1 MVCERSRFAQE
12 PAGEVEGDPERP
24 CRGRGRPRSQANV
37 VRAALEL
44 IDEVGVK
51 SVTMEAI
58 AERAGISKVTLYRNW
73 TSRAAL
79 LAEALLARIQH
90 RLPLAADAD
99 PLEAIL
105 NHTTQF
111 GGEISGAT
119 GELLRTMIA
128 EFIGDPKMMHEFRD
142 RYLGARRKLAIG
154 LIKRG
159 LKEGRFL
166 AAGTAEA
173 LHDALYGAIFYRF
186 LFQFGGLSRAEIRR
200 IVETILEPTS

>member
-1 MVCERSRFAQE
+1 
-12 PAGEVEGDPERP
+12 
-24 CRGRGRPRSQANV
+24 
-37 VRAALEL
+37 LEL

-51 SVTMEAI
+51 AVTMEAI

-79 LAEALLARIQH
+79 LAEALLMRIQQ

-105 NHTTQF
+105 NHATQF
-111 GGEISGAT
+111 GGQLSGAT

-128 EFIGDPKMMHEFRD
+128 EFLGNPEMMLEFRD
-142 RYLGARRKLAIG
+142 RYLGARRKLAIS
-154 LIKRG
+154 LIRRG
-159 LKEGRFL
+159 LKEGRFR
-166 AAGTAEA
+166 AVGKAEV

-186 LFQFGGLSRAEIRR
+186 LFQLGGLTRAEIRR
-200 IVETILEPTS
+200 IAETILEPTR